1 MAACPIQGV
10 LCTGNIVF
18 DLLVRPVDR
27 MEWGTSTWVDSLEQ
41 SLGGNGGTTCYTLA
55 RLGTPVRLISLIGS
69 DSFGDLLVS
78 KLHDAGVDISR
89 IGRCATPTAASIAL
103 VNSKGERLFLH
114 RPGSSSAAFSEPCE
128 FDASLIGGLSHYHL
142 ANYCGLPR
150 LRPQAAEFLRR
161 AKTAR
166 LTTSLD
172 TGWDSKGRWMEDLG
186 PCLPYTDILFANE
199 DEARHFSGDNS
210 PEKSARFLL
219 EHGAASVVI
228 KLGGQGCLVLSGD
241 SEIHSP
247 AFPVEALDSTGAG
260 DCFVGGFLAALHRG
274 KSLADAARFANAV
287 AGLSVQRL
295 GAIAGLRS
303 YEETLQWMGD

>member
-1 MAACPIQGV
+1 MTVGPIQGV

-55 RLGTPVRLISLIGS
+55 RLGTPVRLLSLIGS
-69 DSFGDLLVS
+69 DSFGDLLLS
-78 KLHDAGVDISR
+78 KLHDAGVDVSR
-89 IGRCATPTAASIAL
+89 IGRSAGPSPATIAL
-103 VNSKGERLFLH
+103 VNSQGERIFLH
-114 RPGSSSAAFSEPCE
+114 RPGSSKEAFSEPVE
-128 FDASLIGGLSHYHL
+128 FDDSLTGDLSHYHL
-142 ANYCGLPR
+142 ANYCALPC

-161 AKTAR
+161 AKAAG

-186 PCLPYTDILFANE
+186 PCLPHTDILFANE
-199 DEARHFSGDNS
+199 DEARHLSGDKC
-210 PEKSARFLL
+210 PEKTARFLL
-219 EHGAASVVI
+219 EHGAGCVVI
-228 KLGGQGCLVLSGD
+228 KLGGQGCLVLAGD
-241 SEIHSP
+241 CEIHSP
-247 AFPVEALDSTGAG
+247 AFPVEALDTTGAG

-274 KSLADAARFANAV
+274 KSPADAARFANAV

-295 GAIAGLRS
+295 GAITGLRS
-303 YEETLQWMGD
+303 YEETLQWMGE